1 MCCRQRGSTVVIF
14 AALVIGCDVSSTL
27 DLSDCGSEDLFVCCL
42 TYLIS
47 RPRVYNNNYFTES
60 TKTHPRP
67 HFTRPRHGTL
77 CEQTHTHTCRLVVI
91 WNALLLL
98 RSWHIFFLC
107 SSAPC
112 SCCRCISNTHCTELK
127 MEKTIITPLH

>member
-1 MCCRQRGSTVVIF
+1 MCCRQRGSTVIIF
-14 AALVIGCDVSSTL
+14 AALVIGCDVCSTL

-67 HFTRPRHGTL
+67 HFTHPRH
-77 CEQTHTHTCRLVVI
+77 THTHMPLSSHLERIAVTTFLTY
-91 WNALLLL
+91 
-98 RSWHIFFLC
+98 FFLC
-107 SSAPC
+107 SPAQC
-112 SCCRCISNTHCTELK
+112 SCCHCISDTPRTELK
-127 MEKTIITPLH
+127 MEKTIITPQH